1 LSRASSR
8 FEPDSSSATAGGS
21 GSPADELADP
31 AGAVDTVLEA
41 AAMAASPGAPAGA
54 APAPRSWSD
63 ALWRRTRSF
72 AAAAFF
78 ETLAG
83 VASLHPAA
91 SPERHGIAVERDIVY
106 GDDPKWHRLDLY
118 RPVNRSGPWP
128 VVLYVHG
135 GAFHL
140 LSKDTHWLMGLVFAR
155 FGYLVVN
162 ISYRLAPR
170 HPYPAAIEDTCA
182 AYRWLA
188 ARITELGGDPT
199 RVAVAGESAGGN
211 LITALTLAACERR
224 AEPWARAVFD
234 TGLVP
239 RAALPF
245 CALLEVSRPGRFA
258 ERRKLP
264 RWIDGMI
271 RDASA
276 AYLRGFPLEPCAETE
291 LADPLRVLELAAE
304 RPGAPRFTRPL
315 PPFFAPVGTRDPLLD
330 DTRRLERALAA
341 LGVPC
346 EARYYAGGLH
356 AFHAL
361 VWNPAARRCWRDALA
376 FLDRHM
382 AVRRGA

>member
-1 LSRASSR
+1 VTSAAARERAV
-8 FEPDSSSATAGGS
+8 GS
-21 GSPADELADP
+21 GAAGLAR
-31 AGAVDTVLEA
+31 V
-41 AAMAASPGAPAGA
+41 AGA
-54 APAPRSWSD
+54 APVLALRAWRD
-63 ALWRRTRSF
+63 AVWRRARSL
-72 AAAAFF
+72 AAETFF

-83 VASLHPAA
+83 VAALHPAA
-91 SPERHGIAVERDIVY
+91 SPERHGIEVERDVYY
-106 GDDPKWHRLDLY
+106 GDDAEWHRLDIYKPAL
-118 RPVNRSGPWP
+118 RPGPWP
-128 VVLYVHG
+128 VVFYVHG

-188 ARITELGGDPT
+188 ARITELGGDPS

-211 LITALTLAACERR
+211 LVTALALTACQRR
-224 AEPWARAVFD
+224 AEPWARAVYD

-245 CALLEVSRPGRFA
+245 CAMLEVSRPGRFA
-258 ERRKLP
+258 ERRRLP
-264 RWIDGMI
+264 GWIDGMI

-276 AYLRGFPLEPCAETE
+276 SYLHGYSLEPCPETA
-291 LADPLRVLELAAE
+291 LADPLRVLELAAGLPAE
-304 RPGAPRFTRPL
+304 PHFERPL
-315 PPFFAPVGTRDPLLD
+315 PAFFAPVGTRDPLLD
-330 DTRRLERALAA
+330 DTRRLEKALSA
-341 LGVPC
+341 LSVPC
-346 EARYYAGGLH
+346 EARYYPGGIH

-376 FLDRHM
+376 FLDRYM
-382 AVRRGA
+382 PAPRGA